1 MDCVWNAPTGF
12 VSDNPRRAEPSGRGM
27 ARDAGPPF
35 VPTDCSGTRRV
46 CLMSWVCERW
56 AIYRPEGPVMPGRYK
71 SLYQYLE
78 NRYAN
83 TVVLTFAQIE
93 DLLGFPLPDSARVD
107 HEWWANKDPNDTP
120 QPHSRSW
127 TLASRTATPNL
138 QAQTVVFE
146 RAQN

>member
-1 MDCVWNAPTGF
+1 
-12 VSDNPRRAEPSGRGM
+12 
-27 ARDAGPPF
+27 
-35 VPTDCSGTRRV
+35 
-46 CLMSWVCERW
+46 
-56 AIYRPEGPVMPGRYK
+56 MPGKYK
-71 SLYQYLE
+71 ALYEYLD

-93 DLLGFPLPDSARVD
+93 DLLGFTLPDSARVD
-107 HEWWANKDPNDTP
+107 HEWWVNNDPNDTP
-120 QPHSRSW
+120 PAQSRSW